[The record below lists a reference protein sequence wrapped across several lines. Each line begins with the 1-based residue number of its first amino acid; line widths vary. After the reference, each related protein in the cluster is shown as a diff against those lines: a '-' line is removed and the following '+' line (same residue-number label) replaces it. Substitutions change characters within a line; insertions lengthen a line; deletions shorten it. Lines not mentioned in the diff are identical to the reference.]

1 MPNNTQPTE
10 GSRLGFHYFPDQD
23 HYRESDLRA
32 WLPEL
37 KSLGASWLI
46 LEASVERAVPEDFI
60 RGLVTQ
66 HIEPVLHFKL
76 PLKEDSKP
84 ADLVENLTL
93 LFEMYAHWGA
103 RYVILFDRPNARASW
118 PPAAWAQ
125 ASLVERFLDH
135 YLPLAEAA
143 RRSGLIPVFPPLEPG
158 GDYWD
163 TAFLREALQAIER
176 RGFHYLLDDLVLS
189 AIADPGAKPL
199 NWGAGGPERWP
210 KSRPYHTPDYSEDQR
225 GFRIFDW
232 YIKVAEAVTGVSASV
247 LLVRVGC
254 QPSSSYSLD
263 QSSQGL
269 RKDVLRTLT
278 IAQALAPAEPQARV
292 PYAEP
297 LDSIPAQVIAGCF
310 WLLAADKETP
320 QASAAWYQADGVTQP
335 YVGVLRQWFAESVAP
350 KEEKRIA
357 AQPKIRQSAKLMTNQ
372 EPIANRS
379 QTFNPL
385 GTPARPGEEKQP
397 ADQTDKKLA
406 RPIRHYLLL
415 PLYEWG
421 VADWHLDVIRPFVKK
436 YRPTVGFSLQEA
448 RFARKVT
455 VVGGSEAFSEEKL
468 ESLRAAGCS
477 IERIQGD
484 GTSIATQLA
493 TN

>member
-46 LEASVERAVPEDFI
+46 LEASAERAVPESFI
-60 RGLVTQ
+60 RGLVTRN
-66 HIEPVLHFKL
+66 IEPILHFKL
-76 PLKEDSKP
+76 PFKEEFKP
-84 ADLVENLTL
+84 AYLVENLTL
-93 LFEMYAHWGA
+93 LFETYAHWGA
-103 RYVILFDRPNARASW
+103 KYVILFDKPNARTSW

-143 RRSGLIPVFPPLEPG
+143 RRTGLIPVFPPLEPG

-176 RGFHYLLDDLVLS
+176 RGFRHLLDDLVLS
-189 AIADPGAKPL
+189 AIAVPGAKPL

-210 KSRPYHTPDYSEDQR
+210 KSRPYHTPEYSEDQR
-225 GFRIFDW
+225 GFRIFEW

-247 LLVRVGC
+247 LLVRVSC
-254 QPSSSYSLD
+254 QPSPPSSLD
-263 QSSQGL
+263 EPTQGL
-269 RKDVLRTLT
+269 QKDVLRTLT
-278 IAQALAPAEPQARV
+278 IAQVLAPAERQVRV
-292 PYAEP
+292 SYAEP
-297 LDSIPAQVIAGCF
+297 LDPIPAQVIAGCF
-310 WLLAADKETP
+310 WLLAAGVETQ
-320 QASAAWYQADGVTQP
+320 QASAAWYQADGATQP
-335 YVGVLRQWFAESVAP
+335 YVGVLRQWFAESAVLN
-350 KEEKRIA
+350 EGKRLEV
-357 AQPKIRQSAKLMTNQ
+357 QSKNIRPAKLWTNQ
-372 EPIANRS
+372 EPDVNRS
-379 QTFNPL
+379 QVSTSP
-385 GTPARPGEEKQP
+385 GISARSGEEKQP
-397 ADQTDKKLA
+397 AIQTSKKLA

-448 RFARKVT
+448 RFAQKVT
-455 VVGGSEAFSEEKL
+455 VIGGIEAFSEDKL
-468 ESLRAAGCS
+468 EYLRAAGCS